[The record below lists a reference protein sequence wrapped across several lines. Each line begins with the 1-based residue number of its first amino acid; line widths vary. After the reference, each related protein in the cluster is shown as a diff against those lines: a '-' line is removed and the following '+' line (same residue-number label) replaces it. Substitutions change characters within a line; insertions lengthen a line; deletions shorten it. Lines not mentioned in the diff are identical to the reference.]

1 MPHSP
6 AVLYRYTGM
15 DLIIHK
21 LMSDMGTLLSEIW
34 QAFWHGHPAV
44 SHHEPPIS
52 PIKPGSSGTRPIV

>member
-1 MPHSP
+1 
-6 AVLYRYTGM
+6 M